1 MHSIRRVLPW
11 LTLAIIAALIWYF
24 LPNRKQPGHEAAV
37 SKTRAV
43 RQGRGN
49 TYPASAVTPD
59 PQINRLMERSLEAFQ
74 NSKGADESA
83 SILADLREE
92 IRSAANEQA
101 AAAIRAF
108 LLTRKD
114 TQTRLPLVIGPDGT
128 LESSPTLRSAL
139 LDLLGSL
146 DPETALTASRE
157 IMDRKS
163 SPDEY
168 AVALRNLAW
177 NDLDGDLKQELS
189 RRFNE
194 MLATKDWLAQPS
206 AGFLEALDAAVE
218 ISDASA
224 FNALMHANQ
233 DAESAFSRAA
243 FIAMDRMVL
252 RDPSLLVVAFH
263 ADPSLSGLST
273 DQRPSLLSRLDI
285 TDPAQ
290 REIFSRYLTA
300 SDHGPQELEYF
311 SALFPN
317 GNQLHGNWLIT
328 GSESPR
334 SIDEQKLIDQRT
346 LDELRRMAAAD
357 AAGASREWIVR
368 IKERLASSLMEPAE

>member
-1 MHSIRRVLPW
+1 MNFIRRVLPW
-11 LTLAIIAALIWYF
+11 LALAIIAALIWYF
-24 LPNRKQPGHEAAV
+24 LPDRNRPGNEAAV
-37 SKTRAV
+37 SETRATKA
-43 RQGRGN
+43 GRGN
-49 TYPASAVTPD
+49 TNSASAVIAD
-59 PQINRLMERSLEAFQ
+59 PQLTRLMERTLEGFLS
-74 NSKGADESA
+74 SKGADESA
-83 SILADLREE
+83 SILAELREE
-92 IRSAANEQA
+92 IRSATNEQA
-101 AAAIRAF
+101 SAAAIRAF
-108 LLTRKD
+108 LLTGKD
-114 TQTRLPLVIGPDGT
+114 APTRLPLVIGPDGA
-128 LESSPTLRSAL
+128 LESAPTLRSAL

-146 DPETALTASRE
+146 DPETALAASRE

-177 NDLDGDLKQELS
+177 NDMDGDLKQELS

-218 ISDASA
+218 ISDGSA

-233 DAESAFSRAA
+233 DAEPAFSRAA

-252 RDPSLLVVAFH
+252 HDSSLLVAAFH
-263 ADPSLSGLST
+263 ADPSLTGLST
-273 DQRPSLLSRLDI
+273 DQRASLMSRLDI
-285 TDPAQ
+285 TDPTQ

-311 SALFPN
+311 AGLFPN

-328 GSESPR
+328 GSETPG
-334 SIDEQKLIDQRT
+334 SIDEQKIADQQT
-346 LDELRRMAAAD
+346 LNELRRMGD
-357 AAGASREWIVR
+357 AHEVITR
-368 IKERLASSLMEPAE
+368 IRDRLNKVLTESTK

>member
-1 MHSIRRVLPW
+1 MNSIRRVLPW
-11 LTLAIIAALIWYF
+11 LALAIIAALIWYF
-24 LPNRKQPGHEAAV
+24 LPDRNRPGNEAAV
-37 SKTRAV
+37 SETRAT
-43 RQGRGN
+43 RAGRGN
-49 TYPASAVTPD
+49 TNPASAVTPD
-59 PQINRLMERSLEAFQ
+59 PQLTRLMERSLEAFQ
-74 NSKGADESA
+74 NSKGADDSTV
-83 SILADLREE
+83 ILAELREQ

-108 LLTRKD
+108 LLTGKD
-114 TQTRLPLVIGPDGT
+114 VPTKLPLVIGPDGT
-128 LESSPTLRSAL
+128 LESAPTLRSAL

-168 AVALRNLAW
+168 ALALRNLAW
-177 NDLDGDLKQELS
+177 NDMDGDLKPELS

-218 ISDASA
+218 ISNASA

-233 DAESAFSRAA
+233 DAEPVFSRAA

-252 RDPSLLVVAFH
+252 RDPSLLVAAFH
-263 ADPSLSGLST
+263 TDPSLTGLST
-273 DQRPSLLSRLDI
+273 DQRASLLSRLDI
-285 TDPAQ
+285 TDPTQ
-290 REIFSRYLTA
+290 RENFSRYLAA

-311 SALFPN
+311 AALFPN

-334 SIDEQKLIDQRT
+334 SIDEQKIADQQT
-346 LDELRRMAAAD
+346 LEQLHRMGD
-357 AAGASREWIVR
+357 AHEVITR
-368 IKERLASSLMEPAE
+368 IRDRLNKSLQP

>member
-1 MHSIRRVLPW
+1 MNSIRRVLPW
-11 LTLAIIAALIWYF
+11 LALAIIAALIWYF
-24 LPNRKQPGHEAAV
+24 LPNRKPSRNEAAV
-37 SKTRAV
+37 SETRAA
-43 RQGRGN
+43 RAGRGN
-49 TYPASAVTPD
+49 TNSASAVTPD
-59 PQINRLMERSLEAFQ
+59 PQLTRLMERSLEAFLK
-74 NSKGADESA
+74 SKGADDSA
-83 SILADLREE
+83 SILAELREQ

-101 AAAIRAF
+101 AATAIRAF
-108 LLTRKD
+108 LLTGKD
-114 TQTRLPLVIGPDGT
+114 APTKLPLVIGPDGT
-128 LESSPTLRSAL
+128 LESAPTLRSAL

-168 AVALRNLAW
+168 ALALRNLAW
-177 NDLDGDLKQELS
+177 NDMDGDLKPELS

-224 FNALMHANQ
+224 FNALMLANH

-252 RDPSLLVVAFH
+252 RDPSLLVAAFH
-263 ADPSLSGLST
+263 ADPSLTGLST
-273 DQRPSLLSRLDI
+273 DQRASLMSRLDI
-285 TDPAQ
+285 TDPPQ

-311 SALFPN
+311 TALFPN

-334 SIDEQKLIDQRT
+334 SIDEQKIADQQT
-346 LDELRRMAAAD
+346 LEQLHRMGD
-357 AAGASREWIVR
+357 AHEVITR
-368 IKERLASSLMEPAE
+368 IRDRLNKVLTEPTK